1 MIIRF
6 LFISFGM
13 LFVKLAYGEKGMEAR
28 ETVGRPGTGWAFL
41 WTMLL
46 YIWFPVTI
54 LYLMTG
60 EFTVLYTVGILLLF
74 PIPYLLFFIGARRS
88 LPALLKEAE
97 AVEEAI
103 RLEEEKQREKKYG
116 QWYAD
121 LDY

>member
-1 MIIRF
+1 MIFRF
-6 LFISFGM
+6 LFVSFGM

-28 ETVGRPGTGWAFL
+28 ETVGRPGTGWGFL

-46 YIWFPVTI
+46 YIWFPFTI
-54 LYLMTG
+54 LYLMVG
-60 EFTVLYTVGILLLF
+60 EFTVLNTVGVLLLF
-74 PIPYLLFFIGARRS
+74 PIPYLIFVICTRCN

-97 AVEEAI
+97 AVEEAA

-116 QWYAD
+116 KWYAD